1 MSLTDV
7 PVSTASL
14 QATITQA
21 VIHPTTVNSKPRTKQ
36 VKRSHSVGV
45 SYQTDDDE
53 CAADDTVKQKK
64 TRARKKAKAKD
75 SSCDR
80 DNNKSSGISGK
91 TVKTSVTSVT
101 TSTQT
106 DITEDCLNSTS
117 TVSLDGNTVP
127 QSITNFM
134 ASISA
139 DVARLHS
146 DLQGVIATLLV
157 QHDDLRGVAQ
167 KTQTH
172 DCEFVKLNSTVTS
185 LVTSLSNQQ
194 FNNHQS
200 TTEPHSVQLSRLPII
215 PHSDVNGELTDSDFP
230 PLPPPAQSMT
240 SITAKSVQSTRSRNA
255 TNYNSK
261 PTHDHIG
268 LKEDVMTAMY
278 VDLEDKQRRATNIIV
293 SGLQP
298 EVSLSDSASV
308 CRMLSDE
315 FDWVEDELLCTIKSC
330 RRVGKFQPDKI
341 QPLLIIFNSSEI
353 AAHFIANAK
362 LLRQSHNPLIREKLF
377 ISADLTPSEARAAYE
392 LRQRRRDRRQELA
405 AGSDN
410 QATLSMVSRTFFK
423 SSNTNK
429 KSSTAAALP
438 VSSTDVN
445 SAPNIITSPLST
457 IPRLVYRS
465 QTPNTETHD
474 REYHHHQQQQQQQE
488 PIEQATPMNDQADVV
503 ATDQHTSQ

>member
-7 PVSTASL
+7 PVSTASS
-14 QATITQA
+14 QATTRATQ
-21 VIHPTTVNSKPRTKQ
+21 VLIHPTTDNSKPRIKQ
-36 VKRSHSVGV
+36 VKRSRHYSLGV

-64 TRARKKAKAKD
+64 TRARKKAKD

-80 DNNKSSGISGK
+80 VDNKSSGTSGK
-91 TVKTSVTSVT
+91 TAKTSVT

-106 DITEDCLNSTS
+106 DITDDCLNSTS

-127 QSITNFM
+127 NTITNFM

-167 KTQTH
+167 KTQIH
-172 DCEFVKLNSTVTS
+172 DCEFAKLNSTVTS
-185 LVTSLSNQQ
+185 LITSLSNQQ
-194 FNNHQS
+194 FNNHKS
-200 TTEPHSVQLSRLPII
+200 TTEQHNVQLSRPPII
-215 PHSDVNGELTDSDFP
+215 PYSDVNDELTDSDFP

-255 TNYNSK
+255 TNYNGK
-261 PTHDHIG
+261 PTNDHI
-268 LKEDVMTAMY
+268 KEDVMTAMY

-315 FDWVEDELLCTIKSC
+315 FDWVETELLCTIKSC
-330 RRVGKFQPDKI
+330 RRIGKFQLDKI

-353 AAHFIANAK
+353 AAQFIANAK
-362 LLRQSHNPLIREKLF
+362 LLRQSRDPVIREKIF

-410 QATLSMVSRTFFK
+410 QATVSMASRTFFK
-423 SSNTNK
+423 SSNTNR
-429 KSSTAAALP
+429 KSSMAAALP

-445 SAPNIITSPLST
+445 FVPNIIPSPLPT
-457 IPRLVYRS
+457 TPRLVYRP
-465 QTPNTETHD
+465 QTSNGETHD
-474 REYHHHQQQQQQQE
+474 REHHQHQQQKQQQQE
-488 PIEQATPMNDQADVV
+488 PSQATPMSDQTDVV
-503 ATDQHTSQ
+503 ITDQLHTSQ